1 MDTGLR
7 LDKVLFAML
16 LLVASLGYQPL
27 TVAQSAEAQNAV
39 IQESIKVDVDES
51 ASLSDQV
58 EQLKQQVL
66 DLNRDLFILEEE
78 LLFPASTQIAVFLS
92 VDVGQFFALDSVELK
107 IDGQTVTH
115 YLYTERQVKALA
127 KGGVQ
132 RLYLGNLRSGSHEI
146 TAFFLGKDP
155 EGRDVKRG
163 VTRQIEKQ
171 TTAKRLELRIV
182 DASENYQADFEI
194 VDWD

>member
-7 LDKVLFAML
+7 LDKVLFAM